1 MPKDRLT
8 HLVRDALPRT
18 DWDRLLLTFAFLT
31 VARDK
36 VAVLVAVVVRV
47 AAAVPTAQVACQINV
62 LLEPV
67 AVELALAATKEL
79 TDYAVSVIAR

>member
-1 MPKDRLT
+1 MLIPSMKKT
-8 HLVRDALPRT
+8 VPVII
-18 DWDRLLLTFAFLT
+18 AFM
-31 VARDK
+31 VA
-36 VAVLVAVVVRV
+36 V

-79 TDYAVSVIAR
+79 TDYAVSVTARWCLQ

>member
-1 MPKDRLT
+1 M
-8 HLVRDALPRT
+8 
-18 DWDRLLLTFAFLT
+18 
-31 VARDK
+31 VA
-36 VAVLVAVVVRV
+36 V

-79 TDYAVSVIAR
+79 KRTATQQALLAARAREEALTGKTK

>member
-1 MPKDRLT
+1 M
-8 HLVRDALPRT
+8 
-18 DWDRLLLTFAFLT
+18 RLLMLIPSTKKTVPVIIAFM
-31 VARDK
+31 
-36 VAVLVAVVVRV
+36 VAV
-47 AAAVPTAQVACQINV
+47 AATVPTAQVACQINV